1 MSILE
6 KDVDDLEHLRKYLD
20 FRKVGPIRNDVT
32 GWDFTVDPPMK
43 LREAMR
49 CTCLHCVGG
58 ESAKDVRDCSG
69 TGTAGRPW
77 RCELWPYR
85 ILGKVDRSG
94 GKVLSPLKAVR
105 QYCLACRG
113 DEPSEVRECPDTY
126 CFLWPYRMGRKP
138 DCMVSDAEREA
149 RRKAWAARHGKQ
161 GGGESENEG

>member
-1 MSILE
+1 MSMLE
-6 KDVDDLEHLRKYLD
+6 KDVGDLEHLRKYLD
-20 FRKVGPIRNDVT
+20 FRKAGPIRNDVT
-32 GWDFTVDPPMK
+32 GWDFTVDQPMK

-138 DCMVSDAEREA
+138 DCMVSDAARERG
-149 RRKAWAARHGKQ
+149 RRVAAYRKQ
-161 GGGESENEG
+161 KQVGGESENEG